1 MARRFRFILQ
11 HIDIHF
17 ALAEPDSG
25 IQDLRL
31 WCKGMGI
38 RGLGAMGLNLSA
50 CPQIATEAAEA
61 SSMKGNPF
69 ALSQA
74 ELVQIL
80 QASLS

>member
-1 MARRFRFILQ
+1 LQ
-11 HIDIHF
+11 HIDIHV

-25 IQDLRL
+25 IEALRI
-31 WCKGMGI
+31 WSKTMGI